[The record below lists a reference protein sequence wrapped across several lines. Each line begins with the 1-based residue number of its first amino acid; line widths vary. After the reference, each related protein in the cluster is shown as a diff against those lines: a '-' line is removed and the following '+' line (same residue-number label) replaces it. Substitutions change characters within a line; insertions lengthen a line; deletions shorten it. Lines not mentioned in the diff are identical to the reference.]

1 MKLLFLILI
10 LFILFFYKNYEGIYL
25 LNIYGEPLQPC
36 RNIDGD
42 NKGSWDDSG
51 FCSEMDGGVHQIC
64 FNVNNST
71 INFSEDT
78 YQSEWSKSRVNKNHC
93 MCLGAWA
100 LYKARQEKS
109 EIPQTNDELICEAIP
124 ETSLEQ
130 QYIENWKTWNGN
142 ELPNQI
148 KDGINSLYTQCSNKA
163 VNEKQ
168 KKFLKDKYDNIM
180 SFL

>member
-10 LFILFFYKNYEGIYL
+10 LFILFFYRNYEGIDL

-64 FNVNNST
+64 FTVNNST
-71 INFSEDT
+71 LNFSEDT

-100 LYKARQEKS
+100 LYKAK
-109 EIPQTNDELICEAIP
+109 NKG
-124 ETSLEQ
+124 
-130 QYIENWKTWNGN
+130 NNN
-142 ELPNQI
+142 ELVCESIAEMALNPRY
-148 KDGINSLYTQCSNKA
+148 INAPSSSPFPK
-163 VNEKQ
+163 
-168 KKFLKDKYDNIM
+168 
-180 SFL
+180 